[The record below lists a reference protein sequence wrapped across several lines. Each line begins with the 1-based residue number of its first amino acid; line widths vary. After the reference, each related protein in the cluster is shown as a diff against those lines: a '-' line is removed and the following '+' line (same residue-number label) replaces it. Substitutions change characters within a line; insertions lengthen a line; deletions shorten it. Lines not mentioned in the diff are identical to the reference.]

1 MTEARIREMFDGL
14 MEVAAEKLRDKEL
27 YELLVKRLGMT
38 QEEVNNDCCITFL
51 DGFFSAEKQK
61 TLTED
66 AAMQLNKRIR
76 ELCEERI
83 RFNGILPQE
92 HLGSELY
99 RTQTIMCAAESDAFP
114 WASAEYGPLFRE
126 LSDAPDPLDTI
137 LSAWDCFESALQDVN
152 GPLFSMSLGEILE
165 EMAEVRRFNEKENR
179 MGGHNHA

>member
-1 MTEARIREMFDGL
+1 MTEARIKKLFDGL

-114 WASAEYGPLFRE
+114 WASAEYDPLFRE

-137 LSAWDCFESALQDVN
+137 LSAWDCYESALQDAN
-152 GPLFSMSLGEILE
+152 GPMFSMSLGEVLD
-165 EMAEVRRFNEKENR
+165 EMLAARRNEENR
-179 MGGHNHA
+179 TGGHNHA